1 MRRRVDTPFSADHEE
16 YHAPFVRENVARAI
30 REGDRPIQ
38 AWRHQR
44 CIGVPKLAKLTEISE
59 GRVMELERELA
70 EPTPDELDRLAIA
83 LRAPREML
91 VRGDSGI

>member
-44 CIGVPKLAKLTEISE
+44 CIGVPKLGKLTGIDPT
-59 GRVMELERELA
+59 RLMNLERQIEA
-70 EPTPDELDRLAIA
+70 PTEDELDRLAKA
-83 LRAPREML
+83 LNAPRDMQTAPA
-91 VRGDSGI
+91 